1 MAKNQ
6 KTHKAM
12 GARAKAL
19 VGVALLL
26 VVTLVI
32 SYFGIATTTL
42 GPEESRKL
50 LPYMPMNGEM
60 EAYTLPVEMNG
71 GVVYEAT
78 LPALAEGEE
87 SQADKVAAIYEARLA
102 SFGVRGYKVEKISD
116 VQVNVTMPAYDTA
129 EMIGTVLSTPGA
141 FTFTD
146 AEGNVY
152 LTNADFSDASV
163 LYSNGY
169 YYMEMKADK
178 AALKAATEATVGSAL
193 SIVLDGSTLAEPAVE
208 EVNASGVVTLSFGMD
223 EATTS
228 ALCAMLSNDAL
239 PVAQA
244 SVMMNAVEATAPATL
259 TVLLIALWAVFAL
272 AVVLMV
278 VRYRAAGVGAAW
290 TLWAYMLL
298 FFFLMCTVTRVYAS
312 YVVWACVFAGMIL
325 CVYALSLQLKAAAK
339 AVKEG
344 RDAAA
349 AVRYGMNST
358 VKKTLITYAVA
369 LAVALVLMILN
380 VTRPMGYTLATAV
393 VAGLCA
399 TLIAVRLVVPAM
411 VALCGGKSCAVCGK

>member
-6 KTHKAM
+6 KTHKAVS
-12 GARAKAL
+12 ARAKAL
-19 VGVALLL
+19 VGIALLL
-26 VVTLVI
+26 AVTLVI
-32 SYFGIATTTL
+32 SYFGITTTTL

-71 GVVYEAT
+71 GVLYEAV
-78 LPALAEGEE
+78 LPELAEGEE
-87 SQADKVAAIYEARLA
+87 SQADKVAEIYEARLNT
-102 SFGVRGYKVEKISD
+102 FGVRGYKVEKVSD
-116 VQVNVTMPAYDTA
+116 VQVNVTMPAYETA
-129 EMIGTVLSTPGA
+129 EVVGTMLSTTGA

-146 AEGNVY
+146 SEGTVY
-152 LTNADFSDASV
+152 LSNADFSDASV
-163 LYSNGY
+163 LYANGY
-169 YYMEMKADK
+169 FYMEMKADK
-178 AALKAATEATVGSAL
+178 AALKAATEATVGSTL
-193 SIVLDGSTLAEPAVE
+193 NINLDGTQMAQPSVDV
-208 EVNASGVVTLSFGMD
+208 VNTSGVVTLSFGMD

-228 ALCAMLSNDAL
+228 ALCAMLSNEAL
-239 PVAQA
+239 PVAMTNVIMSA
-244 SVMMNAVEATAPATL
+244 TEATAPATL
-259 TVLLIALWAVFAL
+259 TVLLIALWAVVAL

-290 TLWAYMLL
+290 TLWAYLL
-298 FFFLMCTVTRVYAS
+298 MFFFLMCTVTCVYAS
-312 YVVWACVFAGMIL
+312 YVVWACVLGGIVL
-325 CVYALSLQLKAAAK
+325 CVYALSLQLNAMRK
-339 AVKEG
+339 AVQEG

-399 TLIAVRLVVPAM
+399 NLIAVRLVVPGM